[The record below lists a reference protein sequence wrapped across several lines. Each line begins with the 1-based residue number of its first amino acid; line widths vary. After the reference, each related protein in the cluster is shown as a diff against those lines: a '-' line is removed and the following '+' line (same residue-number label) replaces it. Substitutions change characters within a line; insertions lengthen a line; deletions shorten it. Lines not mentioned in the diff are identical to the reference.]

1 MSTLS
6 YARER
11 EKDREREKKIEIA
24 GLYYRKCKM
33 SHQNRPAFSTLI
45 LIVKQNICV
54 RRRVIIKM
62 QRSQLHVLVFKQ
74 ISGDV
79 FVYILNVEQKI
90 MI

>member
-1 MSTLS
+1 M
-6 YARER
+6 RER
-11 EKDREREKKIEIA
+11 KRQREREKKKLRLPVCTIENA
-24 GLYYRKCKM
+24 K
-33 SHQNRPAFSTLI
+33 HQNRPAFSTLI

-62 QRSQLHVLVFKQ
+62 QRSQLLVFKQ

>member
-33 SHQNRPAFSTLI
+33 SDQNRPAFSTLI

-62 QRSQLHVLVFKQ
+62 QRSQLLVFKQ

>member
-62 QRSQLHVLVFKQ
+62 QRSQLLVFKH

>member
-11 EKDREREKKIEIA
+11 EKDREREKRLRLPVCTTENAK
-24 GLYYRKCKM
+24 
-33 SHQNRPAFSTLI
+33 HQNRPAFSTLI

-62 QRSQLHVLVFKQ
+62 QRSQLLVFKQ

>member
-24 GLYYRKCKM
+24 GLSYRKCKM
-33 SHQNRPAFSTLI
+33 PHQNRPAFSTLI

-62 QRSQLHVLVFKQ
+62 QRSQLLVFKQ

>member
-33 SHQNRPAFSTLI
+33 SHQNRPAFSSLI

-62 QRSQLHVLVFKQ
+62 QRSQLLVFKQ

>member
-11 EKDREREKKIEIA
+11 EKDRERKKKRLRLPVCTTENA
-24 GLYYRKCKM
+24 KCHIKTDRL
-33 SHQNRPAFSTLI
+33 SVFLI

-62 QRSQLHVLVFKQ
+62 QRSQLLVFKQ

>member
-62 QRSQLHVLVFKQ
+62 QRSQLLVFKQ

-79 FVYILNVEQKI
+79 FVYILNVEQKT

>member
-11 EKDREREKKIEIA
+11 EKDTEREKKIEIA
-24 GLYYRKCKM
+24 GLYYRKCKI

-62 QRSQLHVLVFKQ
+62 QRSQLLVFKQ

>member
-11 EKDREREKKIEIA
+11 EKYREREKKIEIA

-62 QRSQLHVLVFKQ
+62 QRSQLLVFKQ

>member
-11 EKDREREKKIEIA
+11 EKDRERENKIEIA

-62 QRSQLHVLVFKQ
+62 QRSQLLVFKQ
-74 ISGDV
+74 LSGDV

>member
-62 QRSQLHVLVFKQ
+62 QRSQLLVFKQ

-79 FVYILNVEQKI
+79 FVYILNVEQTI

>member
-62 QRSQLHVLVFKQ
+62 QRSQLLVFKQ
-74 ISGDV
+74 LSGDV

>member
-45 LIVKQNICV
+45 LIVKQNTCV

-62 QRSQLHVLVFKQ
+62 QRSQLLVFKQ

>member
-62 QRSQLHVLVFKQ
+62 QRSQLLVFKQ

>member
-62 QRSQLHVLVFKQ
+62 QGSQLLVFKQ